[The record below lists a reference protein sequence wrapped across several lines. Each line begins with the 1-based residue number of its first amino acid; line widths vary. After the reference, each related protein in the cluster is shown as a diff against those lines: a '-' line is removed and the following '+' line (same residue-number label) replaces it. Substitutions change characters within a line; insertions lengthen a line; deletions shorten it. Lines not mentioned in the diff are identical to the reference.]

1 MNKFENEMYEFL
13 KNGGDMEAYLNTIT
27 QAANAANARIQEEKE
42 KEREKA
48 KAKKNIVQDADNMLA
63 TVRNFFHTY
72 YPEVKIDLT
81 GDEKPLTGEEF
92 VDLLENLRPLF
103 PMLNTLISV
112 EIENADRRRSATD
125 PIEDFLDKFV
135 RSK

>member
-13 KNGGDMEAYLNTIT
+13 KSGGDMEAYLNTIT
-27 QAANAANARIQEEKE
+27 QAANAANARIQEEKK
-42 KEREKA
+42 KEA
-48 KAKKNIVQDADNMLA
+48 AKKNIVQDADNMLA
-63 TVRNFFHTY
+63 AVRNFFHTY
-72 YPEVKIDLT
+72 YPEVKINLT
-81 GDEKPLTGEEF
+81 GDEEPLTGKEF
-92 VDLLENLRPLF
+92 VDLLEDLRPLF

>member
-42 KEREKA
+42 KERVKQ
-48 KAKKNIVQDADNMLA
+48 NVVQDADNMLA
-63 TVRNFFHTY
+63 TVRNFFTTY
-72 YPEVKIDLT
+72 YPEVKINLT
-81 GDEKPLTGEEF
+81 DDGEPLNGKDF

-103 PMLNTLISV
+103 PMLNTLVSV
-112 EIENADRRRSATD
+112 EIENADRHRSATD
-125 PIEDFLDKFV
+125 PIQDFLDKFV
-135 RSK
+135 RGN